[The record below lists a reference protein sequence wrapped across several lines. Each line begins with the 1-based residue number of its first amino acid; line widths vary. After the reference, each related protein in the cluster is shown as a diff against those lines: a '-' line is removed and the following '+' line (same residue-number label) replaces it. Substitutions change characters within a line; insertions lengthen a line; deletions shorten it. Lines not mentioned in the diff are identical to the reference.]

1 MVRPLAH
8 GARLVTVLILEKVKP
23 ILQAT
28 VYHALLPN
36 FRAMSNAS
44 LAASSLGPSHTGTV

>member
-28 VYHALLPN
+28 VL
-36 FRAMSNAS
+36 RV
-44 LAASSLGPSHTGTV
+44 GTSFS

>member
-8 GARLVTVLILEKVKP
+8 GARLVTILILEKVKP

-28 VYHALLPN
+28 VVH
-36 FRAMSNAS
+36 NAQS
-44 LAASSLGPSHTGTV
+44 ISFPDSTIS